1 MRFNDG
7 PLPHRAHVPHFS
19 GSICAPIGLA
29 WSRAAVSSGGDG
41 EQVEDLMLERVE
53 RGPRGRW
60 LPGPWSLEELPV
72 PIAEL
77 EAIWARERRRR
88 VKHAYRYR

>member
-1 MRFNDG
+1 
-7 PLPHRAHVPHFS
+7 
-19 GSICAPIGLA
+19 
-29 WSRAAVSSGGDG
+29 
-41 EQVEDLMLERVE
+41 
-53 RGPRGRW
+53 